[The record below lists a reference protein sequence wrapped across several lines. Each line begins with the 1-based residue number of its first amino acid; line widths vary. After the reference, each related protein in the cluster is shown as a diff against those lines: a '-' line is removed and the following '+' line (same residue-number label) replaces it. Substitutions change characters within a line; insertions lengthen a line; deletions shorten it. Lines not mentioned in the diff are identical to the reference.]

1 MRAKPVNVSA
11 RWRRRS
17 PLHAPGL
24 REPGIGTMRGPWAG
38 SHNERFPARRSAGTM
53 SPISGPATHHGRWL
67 LEQLRSLSPAV
78 HKIQYEQR
86 TAAPMLLE
94 N

>member
-1 MRAKPVNVSA
+1 
-11 RWRRRS
+11 
-17 PLHAPGL
+17 
-24 REPGIGTMRGPWAG
+24 
-38 SHNERFPARRSAGTM
+38 M